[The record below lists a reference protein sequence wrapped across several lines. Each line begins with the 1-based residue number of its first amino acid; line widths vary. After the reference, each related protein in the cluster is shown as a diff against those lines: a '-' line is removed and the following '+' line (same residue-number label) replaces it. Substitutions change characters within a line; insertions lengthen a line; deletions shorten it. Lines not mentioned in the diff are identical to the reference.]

1 MLATVL
7 DPQAGNAKNR
17 PCVVMEV
24 LDESCLLIAITT
36 SFDASSLSSTQL
48 VVPHR
53 SSNSQMSK
61 IQTGITKPSVVDVR
75 WSATIKNEL
84 CKKVGKLP
92 EKLFA
97 AVKQL
102 LVDHS
107 RNIP

>member
-7 DPQAGNAKNR
+7 DPQEGNPKNR

-24 LDESCLLIAITT
+24 LDESCLVVAITT

-53 SSNSQMSK
+53 SGPSSLSK
-61 IQTGITKPSVVDVR
+61 IQTGITKPSVADVR
-75 WSATIKNEL
+75 WSKTIKHEL

-107 RNIP
+107 KTIP